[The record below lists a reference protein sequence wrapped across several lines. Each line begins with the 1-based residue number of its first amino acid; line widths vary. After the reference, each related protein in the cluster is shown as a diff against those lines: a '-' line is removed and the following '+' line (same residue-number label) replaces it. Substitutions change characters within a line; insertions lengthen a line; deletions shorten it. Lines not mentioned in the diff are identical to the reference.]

1 MDTYWMSIVKIDAK
15 SVKLGVGRNS
25 KSTKTRM
32 PKNMSAQLCQILYFL
47 INGPFIFVLSTNSLQ

>member
-1 MDTYWMSIVKIDAK
+1 MSIVKIDAK